1 MEEIFK
7 YKFDRRSK
15 RITTIV
21 IVAVVAVFCVI
32 LWLFGVGGYLSA
44 WFLFF
49 VLAVAALYILSIP
62 RYVKVDDEAVEIH
75 CVVELTRIHIGDVK
89 SVARLDADAMRYVF
103 PLLGSYGFFGYYGYY
118 YDLKEWQTIK
128 IYAKRWDDFVQIED
142 IYEQKYV
149 VSCPDPQQLV
159 DAVNRSR
166 ENYLS
171 QHFQEPDRRP

>member
-1 MEEIFK
+1 MEEIFR

-15 RITTIV
+15 RITAAV
-21 IVAVVAVFCVI
+21 IVAVTAALCVI
-32 LWLFGVGGYLSA
+32 LWFGVGGYLSA

-62 RYVKVDDEAVEIH
+62 RYVKVDDEAFEIH

-89 SVARLDADAMRYVF
+89 SAVRLDADAMRYAF

-118 YDLKEWQTIK
+118 YDLREWQTIK
-128 IYAKRWDDFVQIED
+128 VYAKRWDDFVQVED

-149 VSCPDPQQLV
+149 VSCPDPDALV
-159 DAVNRSR
+159 AAVNRARKRYLNRDFR
-166 ENYLS
+166 E
-171 QHFQEPDRRP
+171 QERRP